1 MIVKCA
7 QLPLADAIQFRDVRL
22 AVRKKP
28 EPPTAKHQSR
38 RRPVGQ
44 PPALASAQPMLHGTV
59 HAPLRTGDLP
69 GEVPGPVLRYY
80 ESALPADTTPIPA
93 ATPWQVHVEHDE
105 CGSNVRVT
113 PSGDIV
119 LTFSKHL

>member
-1 MIVKCA
+1 
-7 QLPLADAIQFRDVRL
+7 
-22 AVRKKP
+22 
-28 EPPTAKHQSR
+28 
-38 RRPVGQ
+38 
-44 PPALASAQPMLHGTV
+44 MLHGTV
-59 HAPLRTGDLP
+59 HAPLRTSDVS
-69 GEVPGPVLRYY
+69 GEVPGTVLRYY
-80 ESALPADTTPIPA
+80 ESALPADTTRLPV